1 MAAQG
6 DHGCLW
12 PDTLPS
18 TGSGKASLRGN
29 PRITTRYVRDLRP
42 FSQDPWGLH
51 NPSCPWRRINSIHV
65 TGGRGEGL
73 ARRKCLIHVSCQD
86 HGPGL
91 VHGAPLGFPS
101 RRGLTPRGSLECNPA
116 KGDQSWV
123 FIGRTDFEAATPVL
137 WPIPDENNRKD
148 VTHQLPYRAGT
159 ASSEPPLPS

>member
-91 VHGAPLGFPS
+91 VHGAPRLMPAIRIFSLRWEADSVRARNFIFKQDKG
-101 RRGLTPRGSLECNPA
+101 RRL
-116 KGDQSWV
+116 
-123 FIGRTDFEAATPVL
+123 FM
-137 WPIPDENNRKD
+137 
-148 VTHQLPYRAGT
+148 
-159 ASSEPPLPS
+159 